1 MPIVN
6 KAYGIN
12 IKHYPLSDFE
22 RICTFDNVD
31 IAHAAY
37 RLFSLSQEAQAATCI
52 ELEEISEL
60 ENGDFEYKTL
70 TYSLKDHMPTK
81 ESIQP

>member
-1 MPIVN
+1 MPVVN

-12 IKHYPLSDFE
+12 IKPNLTSDFE
-22 RICTFDNVD
+22 RICTFDNID

-60 ENGDFEYKTL
+60 ENGDFEYRTL
-70 TYSLKDHMPTK
+70 TYSVKDHTPTK
-81 ESIQP
+81 ESTL

>member
-12 IKHYPLSDFE
+12 IKHNLTSDFE
-22 RICTFDNVD
+22 RICTFDNID

-37 RLFSLSQEAQAATCI
+37 RLFSLSQEAQVATCI

-60 ENGDFEYKTL
+60 ENGDFEYRTL
-70 TYSLKDHMPTK
+70 TYSVKDYMRTK
-81 ESIQP
+81 ESIL